1 MAQSQMV
8 KGSEIGVAV
17 TCGNKNRWTMVDD
30 DSAAV
35 EFPLGLLHL
44 RGVASITS
52 SVVLLALGD
61 SRLVD
66 L

>member
-1 MAQSQMV
+1 MAQSHMV
-8 KGSEIGVAV
+8 KGSEIGVSA
-17 TCGNKNRWTMVDD
+17 TCGNKNRWAMVDE

-44 RGVASITS
+44 RGVVSITF